1 MYTIQNTTSSN
12 TNSLREAW
20 VEDLLYRYPWHEFAT
35 CTFKFPQHDETRA
48 IGMFAK
54 WVNGRPFDHAVKI
67 GQARVTR
74 TPKLRGGQPVY
85 DLVSQWDRESGCYVD
100 VRVPIVFTSYSG
112 SFLNRWRRHPEIR
125 PVWVVGIEQHR
136 NGSNHMH
143 GLIHHRWQADEIS
156 RRDGW
161 DSWHN
166 QLAYGRMRL
175 EPPKSDEDVRGYL
188 SKYVCKA
195 GSIELSPSFTAAS
208 LTTRGVSF
216 GRPSTT
222 KAGPQSPSAG

>member
-1 MYTIQNTTSSN
+1 MRTVQNTSSN
-12 TNSLREAW
+12 ANSLREAW
-20 VEDLLYRYPWHEFAT
+20 VDDLLYRYPWHEFAT
-35 CTFKFPQHDETRA
+35 CTFKYPQHDETRA
-48 IGMFAK
+48 IAMFTK
-54 WVNGRPFDHAVKI
+54 WVNGRWLDHAVKV
-67 GQARVTR
+67 GDARVTR
-74 TPKLRGGQPVY
+74 KPKLKGGVPVY
-85 DLVSQWDRESGCYVD
+85 DLVSQWDRDEGCYVD

-112 SFLNRWRRHPEIR
+112 PFLNRWRRHPEIR

-136 NGSNHMH
+136 NGSNHIH
-143 GLIHHRWQADEIS
+143 ALIHHRWYQGEIS

-175 EPPKSDEDVRGYL
+175 EPPQSDEDVRGYL

-208 LTTRGVSF
+208 LTTSGVSF